1 MPKNFFKPPKDL
13 IQEWPEVFDDLYM
26 STMPVEYLHSIRLE
40 FSNGRVWE
48 ISVEDHLDK
57 SHTQTITDR
66 LISTLNEYRDDI
78 KRVDFQVDIDR
89 LKDDI
94 INNSKNL
101 F

>member
-1 MPKNFFKPPKDL
+1 MSKNFFKPPKDL

-40 FSNGRVWE
+40 FTNGRVWE
-48 ISVEDHLDK
+48 IDVEDHLDK
-57 SHTQTITDR
+57 SHTQTLTDR
-66 LISTLNEYRDDI
+66 LISTLHEYREDI

-94 INNSKNL
+94 INNTKKL

>member
-1 MPKNFFKPPKDL
+1 VPKNFFKPPKDL